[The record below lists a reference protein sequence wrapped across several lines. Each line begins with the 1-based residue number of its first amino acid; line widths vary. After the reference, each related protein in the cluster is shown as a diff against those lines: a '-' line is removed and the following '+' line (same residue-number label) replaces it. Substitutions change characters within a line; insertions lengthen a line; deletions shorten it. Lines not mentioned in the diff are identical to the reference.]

1 MLVFVCCVCCVCCV
15 LRVALRLAS
24 CVLRLA
30 SCVLR
35 LASCVL
41 RLASCVLRLASC
53 VLRLA
58 SCVLRL
64 ASCVLTNY
72 HLSQT
77 RSYSEAS
84 ALSHLSSPSLNL
96 SNKAFPLLIQP
107 LLNKVLFIHS
117 LLLLLSFPFCIFP
130 LFIYVAP
137 LLLCHLASLLLSS
150 SPVNYLYLFYL
161 EFANA
166 SQGTISK
173 ALKAEQHEQDALH
186 SLYQKTYLSHKQE
199 KKRGGGGGGERE
211 EGVRRKEGF

>member
-1 MLVFVCCVCCVCCV
+1 MYMWSVLLCCV
-15 LRVALRLAS
+15 LR
-24 CVLRLA
+24 CVLR
-30 SCVLR
+30 S
-35 LASCVL
+35 
-41 RLASCVLRLASC
+41 VLRLASC

-64 ASCVLTNY
+64 ASCVLTDY

-84 ALSHLSSPSLNL
+84 ALSPSRAHLSSPSLNP
-96 SNKAFPLLIQP
+96 SNKAFPLLTQP

-137 LLLCHLASLLLSS
+137 PLLSHLA
-150 SPVNYLYLFYL
+150 SPVNYFYLFYL

-186 SLYQKTYLSHKQE
+186 SLYQKTYLNSLRK
-199 KKRGGGGGGERE
+199 E
-211 EGVRRKEGF
+211 ERKEGREGGKEGRDLIV